1 MEFVTHKIFEHAL
14 NTPDKPAIA
23 WGESCVCYKE
33 LASMVYGVAETLK
46 RLGLRQGDR
55 VVHAASPDADYAFI
69 VYGIHLAGCVN
80 VPLEKGIPAE
90 RLNEIA
96 SELDPALI
104 ISSLSVS
111 EEYRR
116 ISRDELLE
124 SARAAAQEW
133 SVDTEIVF
141 PADDIVGEIIFTTGS
156 TGKSKGVMQTR
167 DCLRAY
173 VETMNAAFE
182 LRDDTVLLVC
192 TPMNH
197 AGGLHRMHMILA
209 NGSTLVLIDGLKD
222 LKQYY
227 KTVYRWGV
235 NALYLPP
242 SGVHI
247 LLVFSSRELTELD
260 SRMQFIF
267 TASAP
272 YPEADKLRM
281 RELFPTTRLL
291 EAYGGSEVGSVCTY
305 NYNTDVFRKNCVGKP
320 YPNVK
325 LRFEGEDNVILISSP
340 MLMKAYLNAPELTA
354 SVFDGEYFR
363 TSDSGYLDGDGY
375 LIFTGRVDDVI
386 NVGGMKVA
394 PTEVENA
401 ALKLEYIQDCA
412 CTSVSNPVTGTAVKL
427 LAVIK
432 PGYEFSPKKI
442 AADLR
447 PLLESYKLPSV
458 IQQTDSIPKLFN
470 GKIDRKTLR
479 RPG

>member
-1 MEFVTHKIFEHAL
+1 MKFVTEKIFEHAIAV
-14 NTPDKPAIA
+14 PDRTAIA
-23 WGESCVCYKE
+23 FGESSVTYRE
-33 LASMVYGVAETLK
+33 LASMVYGVAEALK
-46 RLGLRQGDR
+46 ALGLKSGDR
-55 VVHAASPDADYAFI
+55 VLHIASADAEYAFV

-80 VPLEKGIPAE
+80 VPLEKSIPAE
-90 RLNEIA
+90 RLNEISA
-96 SELDPALI
+96 ELSPALI
-104 ISSLSVS
+104 ISSLPVS
-111 EEYRR
+111 DKYRS

-124 SARAAAQEW
+124 AARSFARDW
-133 SVDTEIVF
+133 TPGTEVAF
-141 PADDIVGEIIFTTGS
+141 PADDIIGEIIFTTGS

-167 DCLRAY
+167 SCLKAY

-182 LRDDTVLLVC
+182 LKDDTVLLVC

-197 AGGLHRMHMILA
+197 AGGLHRMHMILS

-227 KTVYRWGV
+227 KTIERWGV

-247 LLVFSSRELTELD
+247 LLVFSSRQLAALD

-281 RELFPTTRLL
+281 RQLFPTTRLL

-305 NYNTDVFRKNCVGKP
+305 NYNTDDFRKNCVGKP

-325 LRFEGEDNVILISSP
+325 LRFEGEDSVILISSP
-340 MLMKAYLNAPELTA
+340 MLMSGYLNAPELTA
-354 SVFDGEYFR
+354 SAFDGEYFR
-363 TSDSGYLDGDGY
+363 TSDSGYLDKDGY
-375 LIFTGRVDDVI
+375 LIFCGRVDDVI

-401 ALKLEYIQDCA
+401 ALRLDYIQDCA
-412 CTSVSNPVTGTAVKL
+412 CTSVSSPVTGTAVKL
-427 LAVIK
+427 LVVLR
-432 PGYEFSPKKI
+432 PGQEFSPKRI
-442 AADLR
+442 SSDLR
-447 PLLESYKLPSV
+447 PMLEAYKLPSV
-458 IQQTDSIPKLFN
+458 IEQTDSIPKLFN

-479 RPG
+479 RQG